1 LRGCIIIKL
10 TKKNKMNAK
19 ERETIKEL
27 SEKINLLD
35 KKVQGISD
43 ALLDDE
49 RTSRIGVISEVEQ
62 IRKDINSIMSVY
74 RIVKWVVI
82 SVGSIALALMG
93 NYVTTY

>member
-1 LRGCIIIKL
+1 
-10 TKKNKMNAK
+10 MNAK
-19 ERETIKEL
+19 EKEQL
-27 SEKINLLD
+27 HELDSKINRLD
-35 KKVQGISD
+35 RKVQGIFD
-43 ALLDDE
+43 ALLDDK

-82 SVGSIALALMG
+82 SVGTIALALMG

>member
-1 LRGCIIIKL
+1 
-10 TKKNKMNAK
+10 MNAK

-27 SEKINLLD
+27 SEKINRLD

-74 RIVKWVVI
+74 RIVKWVII
-82 SVGSIALALMG
+82 SVATIALALMG

>member
-1 LRGCIIIKL
+1 
-10 TKKNKMNAK
+10 MNAK

-27 SEKINLLD
+27 SEKINRLD

-74 RIVKWVVI
+74 RIVKWVII

>member
-1 LRGCIIIKL
+1 
-10 TKKNKMNAK
+10 MNAK